1 MCVQENFAHA
11 VIGTVVLTD
20 YNNNTYR
27 IEDVDF
33 STTPSSTFNLRNNE
47 KITYVNYYQ
56 KKYDIKISN
65 LRQPMLVSKSKT
77 RDRQAAEPECVY
89 LVPELCRATGIL

>member
-1 MCVQENFAHA
+1 MQENFAHA

-33 STTPSSTFNLRNNE
+33 LTTPSSTFDLKKNE
-47 KITYVNYYQ
+47 KITYVDYYK
-56 KKYDIKISN
+56 KKYDIRISN
-65 LRQPMLVSKSKT
+65 LKQPMLVTRSKT
-77 RDRQAAEPECVY
+77 KDRQAAEPERVY
-89 LVPELCRATGIL
+89 LVPELCRATGML